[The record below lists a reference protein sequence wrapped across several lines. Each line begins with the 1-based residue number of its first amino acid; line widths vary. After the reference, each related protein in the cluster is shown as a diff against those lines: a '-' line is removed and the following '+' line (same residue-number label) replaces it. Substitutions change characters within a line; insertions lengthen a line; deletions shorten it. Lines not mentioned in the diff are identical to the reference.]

1 MTFDYVAFLQNPTVQ
16 WGIVVAA
23 FAMFMIL
30 LRIPMRA
37 TPFGKGGGE

>member
-23 FAMFMIL
+23 FAIFMIL
-30 LRIPMRA
+30 LA

>member
-16 WGIVVAA
+16 WGIVVGC
-23 FAMFMIL
+23 FGLLMIL
-30 LRIPMRA
+30 IA